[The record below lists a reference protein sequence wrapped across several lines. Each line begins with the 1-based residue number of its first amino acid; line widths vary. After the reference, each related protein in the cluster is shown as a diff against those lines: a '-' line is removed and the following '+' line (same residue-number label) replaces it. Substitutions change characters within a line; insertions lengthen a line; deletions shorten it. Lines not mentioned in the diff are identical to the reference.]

1 MGLKLHPKFFFTTIE
16 LIFMIILIEPFS
28 KTKSKKLDLKNWE
41 KSENVSVLAF
51 LNSLY
56 LTVFEPLSV
65 PRFDEKL
72 IL

>member
-1 MGLKLHPKFFFTTIE
+1 MAIAVSPWSVYFS
-16 LIFMIILIEPFS
+16 ILF
-28 KTKSKKLDLKNWE
+28 WE